1 MQHTAFCN
9 QCYLKA
15 WSEVKHDHNTDTG
28 RRRGLQ
34 CCGYKHNMAITRAR
48 GATTRLQQLWQG
60 IHMLM
65 LGLEVDGLGLK
76 CTGLRL
82 GLGLGTRGLRLD
94 FHGLGIGLGLGP
106 WGLRLGLGP
115 TGLDYITGLQ
125 LKSITDVKSVNKKH
139 SCLAVKH
146 QFKNQLSCCTREI
159 KPFCEI
165 VALICWGN
173 CYRTS
178 ADWRNAFGNSV
189 WPFCHLHH
197 LHLVLDSPLISIFWS
212 GSPQQHYVKC
222 GASLKIFCFP
232 FWNKDTRT

>member
-1 MQHTAFCN
+1 MYRTST
-9 QCYLKA
+9 
-15 WSEVKHDHNTDTG
+15 WTRTRNTRT
-28 RRRGLQ
+28 Q
-34 CCGYKHNMAITRAR
+34 
-48 GATTRLQQLWQG
+48 TRLSWTRNWTRTGTMRTPTRTRTYWTRLHHWLTVEVYHWCQVCQQETL
-60 IHMLM
+60 
-65 LGLEVDGLGLK
+65 
-76 CTGLRL
+76 
-82 GLGLGTRGLRLD
+82 
-94 FHGLGIGLGLGP
+94 
-106 WGLRLGLGP
+106 
-115 TGLDYITGLQ
+115 
-125 LKSITDVKSVNKKH
+125 
-139 SCLAVKH
+139 CLAVKH